1 MPTKSLRSVP
11 SKLGFAGAPL
21 IDLQFLTE
29 FGQVGDLVFF
39 GCDIEINRRYGFAN
53 AGAANFVRAKTCM
66 AELTLSGTY
75 DLGTIA
81 SSDPADA
88 LTEIGAIARII
99 ARFGGLPVLIAC
111 DHTASLGGL
120 LGSMSDHSEAPV
132 YVYFDAH
139 FDLGRNCASDDLLH
153 NGGFVGEILRQKWAR
168 YAINVGGRSM
178 ATKLAYP
185 ATPGFFNI
193 SASSSKTAIIALFAS
208 LAGKTIYVSIDA
220 DVLDPIHAPNVSC
233 PEPNG
238 MNADDLLACCHW
250 LGQNCKVVGADLT
263 EVLPSS
269 ESRDSERLF
278 MLCLLAL
285 KTPIPS
291 VMALCQHPVAFAHDA
306 DLPSL

>member
-39 GCDIEINRRYGFAN
+39 GCDIEINRRYGLAN
-53 AGAANFVRAKTCM
+53 SGAVNFVRAKTCM

-88 LTEIGAIARII
+88 LTEIGAIAR
-99 ARFGGLPVLIAC
+99 FGDLPVLIAC

-178 ATKLAYP
+178 ATKLALTAHSPGP
-185 ATPGFFNI
+185 ATSTTLPP
-193 SASSSKTAIIALFAS
+193 AT
-208 LAGKTIYVSIDA
+208 T
-220 DVLDPIHAPNVSC
+220 SC
-233 PEPNG
+233 W
-238 MNADDLLACCHW
+238 D
-250 LGQNCKVVGADLT
+250 
-263 EVLPSS
+263 
-269 ESRDSERLF
+269 
-278 MLCLLAL
+278 
-285 KTPIPS
+285 
-291 VMALCQHPVAFAHDA
+291 
-306 DLPSL
+306 